1 MESKF
6 LVEGAIA
13 PDVVSKS
20 ISSHREKYNIGAHS
34 IFLGQIRDDEI
45 NGKKVMGI
53 DYSCY
58 AEMADKQFQKIKD
71 QIFNK
76 YDDLTCMHI
85 KHSLGEVKTGEI
97 SLFVFVSSGHRVQ
110 AIKACEETV
119 NLIKDEVP
127 IWGKEVFDD
136 NSYVWKENK

>member
-6 LVEGAIA
+6 LVEGRIAI
-13 PDVVSKS
+13 DVVSKS
-20 ISSHREKYNIGAHS
+20 IASHSEKHNIGAHS
-34 IFLGQIRDDEI
+34 IFLGQIRGDEI
-45 NGKKVMGI
+45 DGKKVIAI

-58 AEMADKQFQKIKD
+58 TEMADKQFQIIKD
-71 QIFNK
+71 KIFNK

-85 KHSLGEVKTGEI
+85 KHSFGKVKTGEI

-110 AIKACEETV
+110 AFKACEETV

-127 IWGKEVFDD
+127 IWGKEIFEDE
-136 NSYVWKENK
+136 SYVWKENK

>member
-1 MESKF
+1 MDSKF
-6 LVEGAIA
+6 LVDGSIDPEI
-13 PDVVSKS
+13 VSKS
-20 ISSHREKYNIGAHS
+20 ISSHSEKLNIGAHS
-34 IFLGQIRDDEI
+34 IFLGQVRDDVI
-45 NGKKVMGI
+45 HGRKVVAI

-58 AEMADKQFQKIKD
+58 TEMADKQFQKIKD

-85 KHSLGEVKTGEI
+85 KHGLGKVGAGEI

-110 AIKACEETV
+110 AFKACEETV

-127 IWGKEVFDD
+127 IWGKEIFDD
-136 NSYVWKENK
+136 ESYVWKENK